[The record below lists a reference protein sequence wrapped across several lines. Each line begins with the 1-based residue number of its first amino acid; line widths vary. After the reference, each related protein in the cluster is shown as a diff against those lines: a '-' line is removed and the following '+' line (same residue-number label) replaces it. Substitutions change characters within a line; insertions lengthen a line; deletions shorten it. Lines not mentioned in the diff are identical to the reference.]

1 MTRLAASLGLS
12 LFLATALVSQ
22 ASRAADIETQFQVS
36 SRQIQVGEELSL
48 QLTLMSES
56 QFQAQNARLTLPPGM
71 QAQGPSTSSRTQMSI
86 SGNGQ
91 MQRQTGVTLT
101 WSVTAAKPGSYRVG
115 PASVEVEGR
124 RYQTQPI
131 SIEVLPAGSRGGAPR
146 PGGRGIPF
154 SFDPFSGL
162 GMPRFPGF
170 PFGDDDQPEEEPR
183 VPAAPPEYQLEHAPD
198 PTAFLRAR
206 ATPKK
211 VVIGQAISLKI
222 YSYGS
227 QGGYSEVSS
236 NEPSREGFLAFDV
249 EPGPN
254 ANSAVPVPIEGK
266 VWLAHKTREM
276 VLFPIR
282 TGTLRIGSM
291 RMGFQGRGYPPSAGA
306 LGLMRESPPI
316 DITVVEPPLAGRPAG
331 YHLGDVGQ
339 YTLTARVE
347 PRSIKQGEAISVI
360 ARLEGTGNVPS
371 KLAIPQQNGVDW
383 PEPTV
388 IDKLDADAGKVS
400 GSRTFT
406 FVVRLDR
413 PGSIE
418 LGELTLP
425 YYDADQQRYQVARA
439 ALGAIEV
446 KPDPTAAQAASAPAA
461 SGDRLQ
467 GLLAPRKQLGPY
479 QAASTPLSEKSGFFG
494 LLLLGP
500 FSVLAGT
507 GLLRLSKRVAQRLG
521 ASRAT
526 PARRA
531 IAELEAAR
539 DKAQAGDLGA
549 TSAACER
556 ALHLALEGAT
566 GLKGRGVLRSELGSL
581 LVERG
586 LSQKNADEAVSL
598 LEAFELARF
607 ADSQA
612 ENEAS
617 SLFLRCEVLVSS
629 LVRGKLG

>member
-1 MTRLAASLGLS
+1 
-12 LFLATALVSQ
+12 
-22 ASRAADIETQFQVS
+22 
-36 SRQIQVGEELSL
+36 
-48 QLTLMSES
+48 
-56 QFQAQNARLTLPPGM
+56 
-71 QAQGPSTSSRTQMSI
+71 
-86 SGNGQ
+86 
-91 MQRQTGVTLT
+91 
-101 WSVTAAKPGSYRVG
+101 
-115 PASVEVEGR
+115 
-124 RYQTQPI
+124 
-131 SIEVLPAGSRGGAPR
+131 
-146 PGGRGIPF
+146 
-154 SFDPFSGL
+154 
-162 GMPRFPGF
+162 MPRFPGF
-170 PFGDDDQPEEEPR
+170 PFGDDDQTEEEPR
-183 VPAAPPEYQLEHAPD
+183 IPAAPPEYQVEHAPD

-206 ATPKK
+206 ATPRK
-211 VVIGQAISLKI
+211 VVIGQAVSLKI
-222 YSYGS
+222 YGYGS
-227 QGGYSEVSS
+227 QGTYAEVSS

-249 EPGPN
+249 DGGPN
-254 ANSAVPVPIEGK
+254 ANTAVPVPIDGK

-291 RMGFQGRGYPPSAGA
+291 RMGFQGRGYAPTPGA

-339 YTLTARVE
+339 YTLTARVD

-371 KLAIPQQNGVDW
+371 KLQIPQQNGVDW

-413 PGSIE
+413 PGNIE
-418 LGELTLP
+418 LGDITLP
-425 YYDADQQRYQVARA
+425 YYDADQQRYQIARA
-439 ALGAIEV
+439 ALGTIEV
-446 KPDPTAAQAASAPAA
+446 KPDPTAAQTASAQV
-461 SGDRLQ
+461 SSDDRLR
-467 GLLAPRKQLGPY
+467 GLLAPRKQLGPF
-479 QAASTPLSEKSGFFG
+479 QTASTPLSENSGFFG

-507 GLLRLSKRVAQRLG
+507 GLLRASKQLAQRLG

-531 IAELEAAR
+531 ISELEAAR
-539 DKAQAGDLGA
+539 EKARSGDLGA

-598 LEAFELARF
+598 LEALELARF
-607 ADSQA
+607 AEGQA
-612 ENEAS
+612 ENEAQ
-617 SLFLRCEVLVSS
+617 SLFLRAEVLVSS